1 MVTEGK
7 NLAVLNISK
16 LSANGRIWGEYKENV
31 SKADLCSYGAVMP
44 KSYGIA
50 PVYNVLG

>member
-16 LSANGRIWGEYKENV
+16 LSANGRIWGEHKENV
-31 SKADLCSYGAVMP
+31 SKAGLGSYGPVMP
-44 KSYGIA
+44 KSHGIA
-50 PVYNVLG
+50 RVYNVVG